1 VRKLISGVSVAFLL
15 LMLLGCGAAN
25 LNQSLVS
32 QPQMSIASGNW
43 SFGASSST
51 RPGTGQFLLGGHLEQ
66 HDRTVSGILHIASS
80 RCFNVDKDVPVSGTI
95 EGDTLSLTSLAIKG
109 QTLRASLIGHDSS
122 MVGSY
127 SFTGGCSNGDEGSL
141 TANLVPTI
149 SGMWNAIDTHPDK
162 SVSSVNLALAESDN
176 ANGHGVYP
184 LSGTLTSFGS
194 PCQVSGRISSGYLAG
209 TIVVA
214 NAETQESTGSTGSM
228 RIEGDL
234 AVGNKPSITGVFS
247 YSAGTCKDRAG
258 VLTFT
263 P

>member
-1 VRKLISGVSVAFLL
+1 MRKLISGVSVAFLL
-15 LMLLGCGAAN
+15 LMLFGCGAAN
-25 LNQSLVS
+25 LNSSLNS
-32 QPQMSIASGNW
+32 QQMSIASGNW

-51 RPGTGQFLLGGHLEQ
+51 RPGTGQFLIGGHLEQ
-66 HDRTVSGILHIASS
+66 HDHTVSGILHVASS
-80 RCFNVDKDVPVSGTI
+80 RCFNVDKDVAVSGTI
-95 EGDTLSLTSLAIKG
+95 EGDTLSLTSLPIKG

-141 TANLVPTI
+141 TANLMPTI
-149 SGMWNAIDTHPDK
+149 SGMWNALDEHADK
-162 SVSSVNLALAESDN
+162 SVSSVSLALAQSDN

-184 LSGTLTSFGS
+184 LSGTLTSLGS
-194 PCQVSGRISSGYLAG
+194 QCQISGRITSGYLAG
-209 TIVVA
+209 SIVVI
-214 NAETQESTGSTGSM
+214 NSVTQESSGGTGAM

-234 AVGNKPSITGVFS
+234 AAGIKPSITGAFS
-247 YSAGTCKDRAG
+247 YSAGACRDQAG